1 MLPFLIR
8 IGLKNSINFLDFHG
22 KNHAADK
29 NFPEISQDSNNS

>member
-8 IGLKNSINFLDFHG
+8 IGLNNFLDFHG